1 MNPEAIER
9 LAYCILQNKLWLTQ
23 EEAEEWKKTPSGQ
36 RIMAL
41 HEQRERER
49 VAAGLA

>member
-1 MNPEAIER
+1 MNPETIEC
-9 LAYCILQNKLWLTQ
+9 LAYCILQNKLWLTP
-23 EEAEEWKKTPSGQ
+23 EEAAEWVKTPSGQ

-49 VAAGLA
+49 MQAGIA